1 MARGRLVA
9 GASLRAT
16 PRRRAGGGCGAG
28 SLTAPLWRRPAHR
41 AEARGGS
48 MWRDLDAGP
57 SCARCASA
65 APGPPPRLSLVCC
78 AALLLAAS
86 AVLGLR
92 TRRVAREVTLAR
104 RRGALASRALGRA
117 RCDAPP
123 GRAASGFLVMFLR
136 RARAAQAEPLGT
148 DVAASGASQDVSLA
162 DAWRAAARDRA
173 PRAPRAPRSRA
184 LAAAPRR
191 TQREIGEILG
201 ISQSNVAT
209 KLSRLR
215 AHLRGELAEEA

>member
-1 MARGRLVA
+1 
-9 GASLRAT
+9 
-16 PRRRAGGGCGAG
+16 
-28 SLTAPLWRRPAHR
+28 
-41 AEARGGS
+41 
-48 MWRDLDAGP
+48 
-57 SCARCASA
+57 
-65 APGPPPRLSLVCC
+65 
-78 AALLLAAS
+78 
-86 AVLGLR
+86 
-92 TRRVAREVTLAR
+92 
-104 RRGALASRALGRA
+104 
-117 RCDAPP
+117 
-123 GRAASGFLVMFLR
+123 MFLR